1 MATKHEDIVMVTP
14 FGLGDDVEGCAI
26 LLDGVHIQG
35 SNGCAGG
42 DGGQQSVADFLG
54 HAN

>member
-1 MATKHEDIVMVTP
+1 MATKHEDVVMVAP
-14 FGLGDDVEGCAI
+14 FGLGNDVESCAI

-35 SNGCAGG
+35 SNGCASG
-42 DGGQQSVADFLG
+42 DGGKQGVADLLG